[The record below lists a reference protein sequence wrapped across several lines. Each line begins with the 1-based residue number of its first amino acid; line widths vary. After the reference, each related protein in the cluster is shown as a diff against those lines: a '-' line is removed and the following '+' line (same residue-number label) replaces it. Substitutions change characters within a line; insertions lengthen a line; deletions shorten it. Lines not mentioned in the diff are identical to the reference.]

1 MITSQLNNIK
11 KLLYE
16 HEYKINHAHY
26 KSFLYL
32 QIKLSLKPETE

>member
-11 KLLYE
+11 KLLSE
-16 HEYKINHAHY
+16 HEYNIYRAHY

-32 QIKLSLKPETE
+32 QIKISQKSETE